1 MATSGASRSPASP
14 HAVELRQA
22 VALALG
28 GDWQAAHEIA
38 QKYEE
43 DDAACWLHGIVHRME
58 GDLANARYWYGV
70 CRRTLREEVSTE
82 TELRELQAALG

>member
-1 MATSGASRSPASP
+1 MSP
-14 HAVELRQA
+14 HAVELRRA

-43 DDAACWLHGIVHRME
+43 DEAACWLHGIVHRIE
-58 GDLANARYWYGV
+58 GDLGNAGYWYQR
-70 CRRTLREEVSTE
+70 CRRELRQDVTAEA
-82 TELRELQAALG
+82 ELRELQAALG